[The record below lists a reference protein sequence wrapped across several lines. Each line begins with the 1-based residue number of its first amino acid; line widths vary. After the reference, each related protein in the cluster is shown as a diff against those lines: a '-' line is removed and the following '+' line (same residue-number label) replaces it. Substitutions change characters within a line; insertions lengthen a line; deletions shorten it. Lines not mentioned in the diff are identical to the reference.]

1 MCKAEESPKS
11 SNEKIQNKI
20 SNLDKMVQKYVT
32 DADKNS
38 EDGGRSQQSGSKGEK
53 AKAPCYVKFYKYEEI
68 KQRCHIQDYKDKLRS
83 KLQEKLSKVKQHT
96 LDKVAKDMNYEINP
110 DLILKLRQIE
120 QAALLPGKQH
130 KVAEWGQDL

>member
-38 EDGGRSQQSGSKGEK
+38 EDGGRS
-53 AKAPCYVKFYKYEEI
+53 
-68 KQRCHIQDYKDKLRS
+68 
-83 KLQEKLSKVKQHT
+83 
-96 LDKVAKDMNYEINP
+96 
-110 DLILKLRQIE
+110 
-120 QAALLPGKQH
+120 
-130 KVAEWGQDL
+130 